1 VFFLLHRAL
10 SRALD
15 MSEEA
20 VIFAVCNRAIEL
32 VDSEALASG
41 SFQNAH
47 RSEATGAS
55 SSSSSS
61 YSTSFTQLRHW
72 HIHEVLARRSFFV
85 DIYHVHRVGE
95 AEGQQLSST
104 SFATPRKNSARLVA
118 EHTSGR

>member
-1 VFFLLHRAL
+1 
-10 SRALD
+10 

-47 RSEATGAS
+47 RSEATGA
-55 SSSSSS
+55 SSSS

-95 AEGQQLSST
+95 AEGQQLSSA
-104 SFATPRKNSARLVA
+104 SFATPRKDSARLVG